1 MEIILASASPRRQ
14 ELLKKVVTD
23 FSVYPVS
30 VDETSIQEKDPVRF
44 ALQAA
49 ILKVRTA
56 GEKYPDSLIIAAD
69 TVVYLD
75 GRILGKPS
83 CREEALEM
91 LQLLSGTRHKVITG
105 LALYHRREEK
115 LLTDYDLTYVTFKKL
130 NPDEIEEY
138 LDSGD
143 FADKAGGYAVQKVG
157 DRFVEKLHGDYYNV
171 VGFPVKKFK
180 RLLEKFLAPEL
191 LVEVVDI
198 ALPHRWAVARY
209 NNQVLFVNEGL
220 PGDRIRVRTGRPG
233 KNFFQAEAVKI
244 EQPSPDRVQPV
255 CPHFG
260 SCGGCLFQ
268 DLTYPRQVRLKQ
280 DHLFQTLR
288 KIAGLQLKSDQSPV
302 MVPAPEIF
310 YYRNKMEFAFG
321 EEAGQ
326 VILGL
331 RQRASAPGKSLARVV
346 PLKQC
351 LLFSPAIARLF
362 PVFLNFAR
370 ERKDRAYHPRYRKG
384 FLRHLVLR
392 QGKRTGQLMV
402 ILVTTGGLTPDFTG
416 LTEQLVAAVP
426 ETVSFYWVV
435 NNQISDVVN
444 FEEKHLL
451 WGRTFLEEKMG
462 AYTFRIHPQSFF
474 QPNTEGAEL
483 LYQKLSELVR
493 QAGCRKVLGLYCG
506 SGCLE
511 IFLSPDVEEVTG
523 VDISPAS
530 IATAVENC
538 RINKVSNCHFQE
550 AAVEKKLAGLPRQGF
565 DLAVVDPPRAGLTPK
580 ALRQLINLAI
590 PYLAYVSCN
599 P

>member
-198 ALPHRWAVARY
+198 ALP
-209 NNQVLFVNEGL
+209 
-220 PGDRIRVRTGRPG
+220 
-233 KNFFQAEAVKI
+233 
-244 EQPSPDRVQPV
+244 
-255 CPHFG
+255 
-260 SCGGCLFQ
+260 
-268 DLTYPRQVRLKQ
+268 
-280 DHLFQTLR
+280 
-288 KIAGLQLKSDQSPV
+288 
-302 MVPAPEIF
+302 
-310 YYRNKMEFAFG
+310 
-321 EEAGQ
+321 
-326 VILGL
+326 GL
-331 RQRASAPGKSLARVV
+331 RRKTRGRGAGSAATQKRQKKTAAKPAKQGRKS
-346 PLKQC
+346 
-351 LLFSPAIARLF
+351 
-362 PVFLNFAR
+362 
-370 ERKDRAYHPRYRKG
+370 
-384 FLRHLVLR
+384 
-392 QGKRTGQLMV
+392 
-402 ILVTTGGLTPDFTG
+402 
-416 LTEQLVAAVP
+416 
-426 ETVSFYWVV
+426 
-435 NNQISDVVN
+435 
-444 FEEKHLL
+444 
-451 WGRTFLEEKMG
+451 
-462 AYTFRIHPQSFF
+462 
-474 QPNTEGAEL
+474 
-483 LYQKLSELVR
+483 
-493 QAGCRKVLGLYCG
+493 
-506 SGCLE
+506 
-511 IFLSPDVEEVTG
+511 
-523 VDISPAS
+523 
-530 IATAVENC
+530 
-538 RINKVSNCHFQE
+538 
-550 AAVEKKLAGLPRQGF
+550 
-565 DLAVVDPPRAGLTPK
+565 RAG
-580 ALRQLINLAI
+580 
-590 PYLAYVSCN
+590 
-599 P
+599 